1 MEISE
6 NQSIKNRLIEFIM
19 LKNISIRKFES
30 SIGAS
35 NGYIKNLKYQPKDDI
50 LQKILLQY
58 PELNKIWLLTGEG
71 EMLRSE
77 GSNQEYKKP
86 VEPPASD
93 RDNVQSLLSSNRE
106 LVQQHGE
113 LIAQHS
119 ELIRQQGELIEMIK
133 VLVSGELPASEPKKS
148 RV

>member
-1 MEISE
+1 MESTVKE
-6 NQSIKNRLIEFIM
+6 RVKFFCQSV
-19 LKNISIRKFES
+19 NISVREFEKRCDV
-30 SIGAS
+30 S
-35 NGYIKNLKYQPKDDI
+35 NGYFNNLKNGGIAYNKMLNI
-50 LQKILLQY
+50 ISKF
-58 PELNKIWLLTGEG
+58 PELNGDWLATGEG

-77 GSNQEYKKP
+77 GSNQEHKKP

-133 VLVSGELPASEPKKS
+133 VLVGGELSVAEPKKS

>member
-1 MEISE
+1 MSE
-6 NQSIKNRLIEFIM
+6 NQNTKKRLLQFIM
-19 LKNISIRKFES
+19 FKNISVHRFETEV
-30 SIGAS
+30 GLS
-35 NGYIKNLKYQPKDDI
+35 NGYVKNMRNSIQPDKVRNIVLKFPD
-50 LQKILLQY
+50 
-58 PELNKIWLLTGEG
+58 LNPGWLLTGEG

-77 GSNQEYKKP
+77 GGKQSSGKP
-86 VEPPASD
+86 VESPASD

-113 LIAQHS
+113 LIAQHT

-133 VLVSGELPASEPKKS
+133 VLVSGELSAAEPKKS